1 MRFEQ
6 LRQRVE
12 RAEHRVTDR
21 VDHAQSSG
29 QSLLPAWRQAWA
41 PGRIVCA
48 GLLSGFLVGRGHPRS
63 RMDGARWLQMASTM
77 SSMFAVLR
85 AAAAVSL
92 STRSLAEVFR
102 VDIFVPAM
110 EPVLSR
116 TSATSRRAMA
126 SAGASPWRRRA
137 PRL

>member
-6 LRQRVE
+6 LRERVE

-29 QSLLPAWRQAWA
+29 QSLLQAWRQAWT
-41 PGRIVCA
+41 PGRIVVA
-48 GLLSGFLVGRGHPRS
+48 GLLSGFLVGRGQPLS

-85 AAAAVSL
+85 AAAMDAA
-92 STRSLAEVFR
+92 TPAEADAEVAQAA
-102 VDIFVPAM
+102 PAQ
-110 EPVLSR
+110 
-116 TSATSRRAMA
+116 T
-126 SAGASPWRRRA
+126 ASPGPVQPPPAEAATEVSER
-137 PRL
+137 